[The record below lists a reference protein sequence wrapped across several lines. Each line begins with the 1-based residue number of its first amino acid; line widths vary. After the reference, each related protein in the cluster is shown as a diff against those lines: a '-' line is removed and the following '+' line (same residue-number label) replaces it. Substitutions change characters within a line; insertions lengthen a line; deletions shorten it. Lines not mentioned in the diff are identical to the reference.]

1 MTLLQ
6 NDPITQL
13 AFSVYENKGVFAA
26 LLGSGLSR
34 SAEIPT
40 GWEITLDL
48 VRRVGEAQGVPEQSD
63 WASWYRETTGLEPN
77 YSALLEEIASS
88 PDERRAILHR
98 YIEPDE
104 QDREEDRKTPTKAH
118 RAIAHL
124 VRVGYVR
131 VIVTTNFDRLIEN
144 ALREQGIEP
153 TVVASADALA
163 GAEPLTHS
171 RCYVLKLHGDY
182 KDARILNTD
191 QELSI
196 YPDAYNRL
204 LDRIFDEHGLIICG
218 WSGEWDHALR
228 AAFLRAPN
236 RRYPVYWAARGT
248 LGSGAQELARHR
260 AAKTIPINGANE
272 FFHTLQQRV
281 ETLEQSQRQ
290 NPLSVELLVNS
301 AKRYLAK
308 PEHRIQLD
316 ELVAEETDRLLDQLD
331 VDTFSVQVQWS
342 KELFRA
348 RVQRYEAVTEPL
360 ARMMG
365 VLGRWGDGKDF
376 DVVLD
381 VLRSLYQHAGQIGNG
396 LTHWLHLRS
405 YPAVLIFT
413 AYGVGLTKAGRWDVL
428 LRLFSSTLA
437 SEHREPQRVVST
449 LFIWSW
455 AGGEQRL
462 WQQLEGMD
470 RHKTPLSDHLLEVM
484 TYWRKSF
491 TGADANF
498 ELLFERFEL
507 MGSLA
512 AFQENDESQ
521 LEKAIEASAAGRDV
535 LAWMPVGRAGWRS
548 KGAQTLLQE
557 LEDDSRI
564 VELLNAGFAKGSR
577 RFLQLFAEN
586 FKLYARRMSW

>member
-1 MTLLQ
+1 MTLLR

-13 AFSVYENKGVFAA
+13 AFSVYENKGVFAV

-48 VRRVGEAQGVPEQSD
+48 VRRVAAAQGVPEQSD
-63 WASWYRETTGLEPN
+63 WAKWYREKTGQEPN
-77 YSALLEEIASS
+77 YSVLLEEIASS

-104 QDREEDRKTPTKAH
+104 QDREEGRKTPTKAH
-118 RAIAHL
+118 HAIAHL
-124 VRVGYVR
+124 VRTGHVR
-131 VIVTTNFDRLIEN
+131 VIVTTNFDRLMEN

-191 QELSI
+191 QELSA
-196 YPDAYNRL
+196 YPDGYNRL

-228 AAFLRAPN
+228 AAFLRSPN

-248 LGSGAQELARHR
+248 LGSGAQELATHR
-260 AAKTIPINGANE
+260 AARTIAISGADE
-272 FFHTLQQRV
+272 FFQTLQQRV

-290 NPLSVELLVNS
+290 NPRSVELLVSS

-316 ELVAEETDRLLDQLD
+316 ELFAQETDRLLNQLD
-331 VDTFSVQVQWS
+331 GDTFSAQGQWS
-342 KELFRA
+342 QESFRA
-348 RVQRYEAVTEPL
+348 RVRLYESTTEPL
-360 ARMMG
+360 ARMVG

-381 VLRSLYQHAGQIGNG
+381 VLRSLYHHAGKISNG
-396 LTHWLHLRS
+396 LTAWLNLRT

-413 AYGVGLTKAGRWDVL
+413 AYGIGLTKAARWDTL
-428 LRLFSSTLA
+428 LKLFSSALVA
-437 SEHREPQRVVST
+437 EHREPQRIVST
-449 LFIWSW
+449 LFLWSW
-455 AGGEQRL
+455 AGGEQQL

-484 TYWRKSF
+484 THWRKSF

-498 ELLFERFEL
+498 ELLFDRFEL

-512 AFQENDESQ
+512 AFHENDEAQ
-521 LEKAIEASAAGRDV
+521 LEKAVEASATRNDV

-548 KGAQTLLQE
+548 AGARTLLQE
-557 LEDDSRI
+557 LEDESRI
-564 VELLNAGFAKGSR
+564 TEFLKAGFAKGSR
-577 RFLQLFAEN
+577 RFLQLFVEN
-586 FKLYARRMSW
+586 FKLYARRMGW